1 MHNFLGYV
9 VLDYPEVS
17 VTLLGCCTKVIQ
29 GTIMLQHLYLGD
41 EEKKGGGGEMP
52 LTLGFL
58 IRSVIIASLYKIQ
71 CALENKRCFQP
82 CFVLD
87 H

>member
-1 MHNFLGYV
+1 
-9 VLDYPEVS
+9 
-17 VTLLGCCTKVIQ
+17 
-29 GTIMLQHLYLGD
+29 
-41 EEKKGGGGEMP
+41 MP